1 MPFFISLE
9 NVLVKIGDL
18 KWDLFGMKY
27 WIAILSA
34 WKFKFYLNIEIW
46 IKGEF
51 LYKGSEQSIKMPI
64 LSKIINNI
72 NARQIALW
80 WVKLVIKWHLFAKV
94 EAADTG

>member
-1 MPFFISLE
+1 
-9 NVLVKIGDL
+9 
-18 KWDLFGMKY
+18 
-27 WIAILSA
+27 
-34 WKFKFYLNIEIW
+34 
-46 IKGEF
+46 
-51 LYKGSEQSIKMPI
+51 MPI